1 MLVAATE
8 EQYDDDDNY
17 VGVVNLVASCGSCSI
32 NS

>member
-8 EQYDDDDNY
+8 EEYDDDDDDD

-32 NS
+32 N